1 MQTKFC
7 VRRGHSAAVFTS
19 GRWSTSVGHKN
30 TIFIR
35 GPHRCSSAPV
45 YTIGGSP
52 SVKLVQDR

>member
-1 MQTKFC
+1 MQTRFC

-19 GRWSTSVGHKN
+19 GHWSSSVGQKN

-35 GPHRCSSAPV
+35 GPHTGAPV

-52 SVKLVQDR
+52 SVKLVQNR